1 MREGWLMD
9 PQTRWTYRF
18 HRDDRSWYQDPM
30 VFVDKGRPMADGSP
44 PLLKSRS
51 HLHKDQAEQMW
62 KDLVVGGWR
71 RVPALWGACVDV

>member
-1 MREGWLMD
+1 
-9 PQTRWTYRF
+9 
-18 HRDDRSWYQDPM
+18 M

-62 KDLVVGGWR
+62 KDLVVGGWK